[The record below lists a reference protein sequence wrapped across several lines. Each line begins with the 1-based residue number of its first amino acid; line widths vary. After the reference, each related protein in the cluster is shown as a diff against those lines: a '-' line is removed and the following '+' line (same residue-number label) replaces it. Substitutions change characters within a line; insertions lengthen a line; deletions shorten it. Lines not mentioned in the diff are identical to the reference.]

1 MKLDTSC
8 PPRVRVL
15 TRPSETWAETS
26 TWRCRHLNLPYERG
40 QSDLKSLTETDE
52 PGFMRFNAQA
62 HPPAD
67 SAPLAPL
74 RDLAHTTEPCS
85 GLLSVAAQTDLGLR
99 KNSGFI
105 DRVYPPSDLRVP
117 VGVRDR
123 PQTPTLRPSAP
134 SLDLSEYKRCNS
146 RNKLEY
152 ARQVRDI
159 EQSPSKTA
167 CYTSPEK
174 DTGSLVLSEFME
186 KAARRYIYIGYE
198 DVDWDSKLPPR
209 LKPPM
214 TTLEKMA
221 DPVNQHFTLKR
232 YNSRPELWQAV
243 GPHWNKHQLRATY
256 NAKKPVSFTSP
267 CAKSGQI
274 PLYCGVVGSENMDGI
289 DNPEQNFT
297 PLTLLRTIMPP
308 YTPTAHRPTIPG
320 YTGKALHNRPHT
332 ALSFLSSPPP
342 HLTPGNSL
350 SSSAYGRRAPL
361 SRMVTTVPPGNPY
374 LHPKTPTLPIRHLFS
389 KTTAQSCTL
398 NREVKW

>member
-186 KAARRYIYIGYE
+186 KAARRYIYMSVSQRGYE

-256 NAKKPVSFTSP
+256 NAKKPVSF
-267 CAKSGQI
+267 
-274 PLYCGVVGSENMDGI
+274 GVVGSENMDGI

-308 YTPTAHRPTIPG
+308 YTPTAQ
-320 YTGKALHNRPHT
+320 
-332 ALSFLSSPPP
+332 
-342 HLTPGNSL
+342 NSL